1 MDKDEERLAIN
12 SETEC
17 QVVSD
22 YMSKT
27 TPKVIKF
34 VAVLVM
40 VVILATLVIGLFVG
54 WNFIKLLFSWD

>member
-1 MDKDEERLAIN
+1 
-12 SETEC
+12 
-17 QVVSD
+17 
-22 YMSKT
+22 MSKT